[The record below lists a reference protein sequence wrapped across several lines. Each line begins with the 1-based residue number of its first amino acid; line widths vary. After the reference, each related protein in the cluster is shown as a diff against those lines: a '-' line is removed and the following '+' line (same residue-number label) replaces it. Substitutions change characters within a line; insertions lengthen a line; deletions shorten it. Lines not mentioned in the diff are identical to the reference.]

1 MKVCDIMNRPPEECH
16 TSTTLSTA
24 SRHMRDRRCGTLV
37 VMNPRGRLAG
47 IVTDRD
53 LALAISDIHGPPSR
67 VTVDHVMTRDVHTCG
82 PDDDIQTAIAQMS
95 RWKVR
100 RLPVVD
106 SDGDVK
112 GMISI
117 DDIVL
122 WGIHNRGVG
131 LREATRALR
140 SIVAASETMPEPDG
154 L

>member
-1 MKVCDIMNRPPEECH
+1 
-16 TSTTLSTA
+16 
-24 SRHMRDRRCGTLV
+24 
-37 VMNPRGRLAG
+37 
-47 IVTDRD
+47 
-53 LALAISDIHGPPSR
+53 
-67 VTVDHVMTRDVHTCG
+67 MTRDVYTCG
-82 PDDDIQTAIAQMS
+82 LDDDIPTAIAQMS

-112 GMISI
+112 GIISV